1 MILQG
6 SNDPKDHNNPVLTQ
20 IKKKDMPNQGN
31 ELNRINLL
39 YTVALFIY
47 NESRLLVRGGFG
59 QDIHGNDLGDTPII
73 NDIGMDTPEY
83 LFVDR
88 TIRFVRYVAQIFAL
102 ALTEYQ
108 EIENDT
114 QAGNLMREPLHDIDP
129 NNEI

>member
-1 MILQG
+1 
-6 SNDPKDHNNPVLTQ
+6 
-20 IKKKDMPNQGN
+20 MPNQGN